1 MPDKILAPL
10 PDLFLRPDGTR
21 VSSKEEWRAHRQ
33 YLLDLIVNMQYG
45 GMPPKPEKVEVEQVM
60 RYTGRAIGTYRIHA
74 DGFTFCL
81 QVYVPNDLKASA
93 PVVLTGDGC
102 YRTMNDQ
109 VIDEI
114 NRRGM
119 IAAKFNRTE
128 LAQDL
133 YKTDRTGGLYDLYP
147 GMTFGALS
155 AWAWGYH
162 RAMDALCTL
171 DYVDSSKVA
180 ITGHSRGGKTVLLAG
195 ATDERFAYINPN
207 NSGAG
212 GCGCYRYHTVID
224 NPDLP
229 RGEQR
234 SETLEDL
241 MRNLSY
247 WFGPEMFK
255 YVDCEEKLPF
265 DQHMLKALIAP
276 RVLFETEAL
285 GDTWSNPKGTWQTH
299 QAAREAWK
307 LVGDTKNI
315 AIRYRP
321 GGHQHEFGAFTALLD
336 LMQTGIA
343 PEANYFPE
351 METMFDWQAPSQ
363 SK

>member
-1 MPDKILAPL
+1 MPDKLLAPL
-10 PDLFLRPDGTR
+10 PDLFLRPDGKR
-21 VSSKEEWRAHRQ
+21 VSSREEWRAHRQ

-45 GMPPKPEKVEVEQVM
+45 GMPPKPKAFAVEPLMNGGGSV
-60 RYTGRAIGTYRIHA
+60 RIAAYHIHA
-74 DGFTFCL
+74 DGFSFCL
-81 QVYVPNDLKASA
+81 QLFIPAEIKGPC

-102 YRTMNDQ
+102 YRCMNDL

-128 LAQDL
+128 LAPDL
-133 YKTDRTGGLYDLYP
+133 YSTERTGGLYDVYP

-162 RAMDALCTL
+162 RAMDALCML
-171 DYVDSSKVA
+171 DFVDSTRVA

-212 GCGCYRYHTVID
+212 GSGCYRYHTEID
-224 NPDLP
+224 DPTLP
-229 RGEQR
+229 IGER
-234 SETLEDL
+234 VSEHLSDL
-241 MRNLSY
+241 MRSISY
-247 WFGPEMFK
+247 WFGPEMFS
-255 YVDCEEKLPF
+255 YVDCEENLPF

-276 RVLFETEAL
+276 RVLLQTEAL
-285 GDTWSNPKGTWQTH
+285 GDTWANPKGTWQTH
-299 QAAREAWK
+299 LAAREAWK
-307 LVGDTKNI
+307 LVGDPKDI

-321 GGHQHEFGAFTALLD
+321 GGHQHDLGAFIALLD
-336 LMQTGIA
+336 LMQTGVA
-343 PEANYFPE
+343 PEGNYFPE
-351 METMFDWQAPSQ
+351 MERIFDWEAPI
-363 SK
+363 K